1 MKKICVTGSAGYIGS
16 EVMFRLKMMGF
27 KPIEFD
33 KTNKRLPDADITI
46 HLASNIY
53 GTKKEDFLD
62 EINLSRK
69 VIKNTR
75 KKIIFTSSAAVY
87 GDSNKINTEDQE
99 LAPINEY
106 GKAKALIEYM
116 IKSGFNG
123 DYAILRLGNVYSKD
137 ATHGVVSDILKGK
150 NVRYNNGKGIRD
162 YVHLHDVVTV
172 IIEAALTNKWRGIY
186 NISTGKGTLTK
197 HIQRR
202 LLNPELVST
211 KKKWVLRKKKEIRKS
226 VLDISKAKK
235 NNFKPF
241 TI

>member
-16 EVMFRLKMMGF
+16 EVMFRLRMMGF
-27 KPIEFD
+27 KPSGFD
-33 KTNKRLPDADITI
+33 KTNKRLPEADITI

-53 GTKKEDFLD
+53 GTKKEDFID
-62 EINLSRK
+62 EIDLSRR
-69 VIKNTR
+69 VIKNT
-75 KKIIFTSSAAVY
+75 KQKIIFTSSAAVY
-87 GDSNKINTEDQE
+87 GDSNRPNTEDQE
-99 LAPINEY
+99 LTPINEY

-123 DYAILRLGNVYSKD
+123 DYSILRLGNVYSKD
-137 ATHGVVSDILKGK
+137 ATHGLVSNILKGETI
-150 NVRYNNGKGIRD
+150 RYNNGKGIRD

-172 IIEAALTNKWRGIY
+172 IIEAALTNKWKGIY

-197 HIQRR
+197 HIHRR
-202 LLNPELVST
+202 LLNPDLVGT
-211 KKKWVLRKKKEIRKS
+211 NKKWILRKKIEIKKS